1 MKRIAHF
8 EWLSE
13 LYGKLIYPDGEVV
26 DLGLLS
32 TKYITDAYAEYYI
45 DCLQGLETG
54 IAAFKYHDSGT
65 GTTDEAVT
73 QTGLITP
80 TGMARVT
87 GSQIEGITAKIY
99 QSVATITYDAVY
111 EITEWGL
118 FNAASGNTLM
128 DRAVFTAKSV
138 AANYQIEFT
147 YNHTALSGG

>member
-1 MKRIAHF
+1 MKRIAYF

-54 IAAFKYHDSGT
+54 IANFKYHDTGT

-73 QTGLITP
+73 QTTLITP
-80 TGMARVT
+80 TGMSRVT

-99 QSVATITYDAVY
+99 QSVATFTYDDTY

-118 FNAASGNTLM
+118 FNASSTGTLM
-128 DRAVFTAKSV
+128 DRAVFEAKSV
-138 AANYQIEFT
+138 AENYQIEYT